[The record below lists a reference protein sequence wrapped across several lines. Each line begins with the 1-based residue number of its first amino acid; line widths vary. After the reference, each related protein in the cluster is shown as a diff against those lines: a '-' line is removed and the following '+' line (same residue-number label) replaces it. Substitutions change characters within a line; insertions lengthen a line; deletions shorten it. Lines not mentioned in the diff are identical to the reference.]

1 MEEKQKIHT
10 GASGYKEAAV
20 TPWISTE
27 VKLPFLESLVLATLN
42 DGSVSTAR
50 LTRVD
55 CEYCWEFDAI
65 FGRYLGC
72 LDEVL
77 YWMPIPELPEGGG
90 NV

>member
-1 MEEKQKIHT
+1 MEEKQKINT
-10 GASGYKEAAV
+10 GASGYKEAAA

-27 VKLPFLESLVLATLN
+27 VKLPFLQGLVLVTLN

-50 LTRVD
+50 LTRFD
-55 CEYCWEFDAI
+55 CEDCWKVDAI
-65 FGRYLGC
+65 SNRYLG

-77 YWMPIPELPEGGG
+77 YWMPIPELPEGGN